1 MKVNSE
7 KEGICYATLS
17 YVIWGFFP
25 IYWKLIQNVTS
36 GEVLAQRVLWS
47 FVFMVV
53 LLIFTKKWLTF
64 VEFVKEMVKQPK
76 MFWSLFTAS
85 VLISVNWGVFIWAVN
100 AGRILETSLGY
111 YINPLISVLLGVIVL
126 KERLSVTQIFSFL
139 LAGIGVLTLALHF
152 GAVPWVSLSLALSFG
167 LYGLAKKMIKAES
180 AIGLTLETMMMA
192 PIALG
197 YLLYM
202 MMKSQSQFFVSGPT
216 ALLLIGG
223 GVATA
228 LPLLFFAKGAQKVS
242 LSMLGILQYIAPS
255 LSLMVG
261 VFLYHETFTKAHLLA
276 FIFIWSALII
286 YTLSVT
292 KWGRTSAERIKHN
305 RKRGA

>member
-1 MKVNSE
+1 MNVNHE
-7 KEGICYATLS
+7 KEGIWYAALS
-17 YVIWGFFP
+17 YVMWGLVP
-25 IYWKLIQNVTS
+25 IYWKLIDYVTA
-36 GEVLAQRVLWS
+36 GETLAQRVLWA

-53 LLIFTKKWLTF
+53 LLVVTKKWHIF
-64 VEFVKEMVKQPK
+64 VDFVKEIAKKPK
-76 MFWSLFTAS
+76 LFWSLFVAS
-85 VLISVNWGVFIWAVN
+85 LLVSANWGIFIWAVN

-126 KERLSVTQIFSFL
+126 KEKLSRAQILAFL
-139 LAGIGVLTLALHF
+139 LAGIGVLTLTVHF
-152 GAVPWVSLSLALSFG
+152 GTVPWISLSLAITFG

-180 AIGLTLETMMMA
+180 AIGLTLETMMMV
-192 PIALG
+192 PFALG
-197 YLLYM
+197 YLIYLM
-202 MMKSQSQFFVSGPT
+202 SQAQSQFFVSIPT

-242 LSMLGILQYIAPS
+242 LSMLGILQYIAPT

-261 VFLYHETFTKAHLLA
+261 VFLYHEAFTKAHLLA
-276 FIFIWSALII
+276 FIFIWVALII

-292 KWGRTSAERIKHN
+292 KWGRISRERMKHK
-305 RKRGA
+305 RKMGA

>member
-7 KEGICYATLS
+7 KEGVLYAALS

-36 GEVLAQRVLWS
+36 GEVLAQRVFWS

-53 LLIFTKKWLTF
+53 LLMITKKWLTF
-64 VEFVKEMVKQPK
+64 VKFVKEMVKQPK

-126 KERLSVTQIFSFL
+126 KERLSVAQIFACL

-292 KWGRTSAERIKHN
+292 KWGLASTDRIKHN
-305 RKRGA
+305 RKWGA